1 MTPAISRPARLVAG
15 AISLAALAALGLQ
28 TTINLEQD
36 GSPLVSFALL
46 LRYFT
51 IWSNLAAG
59 LVMGWIALRGSIHRA
74 VPFALAT
81 ALAIVAL
88 VYHLL
93 LAADHHPVGLDWY
106 TNQMHHTIVPA
117 SVILWWL
124 VFTGPADNRW
134 TALPLVMI
142 APVTYTVF
150 ALIYGEASGFYPYF
164 FLDVPRFGYPQVA
177 LNIAGLAL
185 VFMGF
190 GALLLG
196 LRPLVSARA

>member
-81 ALAIVAL
+81 ALAI
-88 VYHLL
+88 
-93 LAADHHPVGLDWY
+93 
-106 TNQMHHTIVPA
+106 
-117 SVILWWL
+117 
-124 VFTGPADNRW
+124 
-134 TALPLVMI
+134 
-142 APVTYTVF
+142 F
-150 ALIYGEASGFYPYF
+150 A
-164 FLDVPRFGYPQVA
+164 
-177 LNIAGLAL
+177 
-185 VFMGF
+185 
-190 GALLLG
+190 
-196 LRPLVSARA
+196 